1 MEQAG
6 PGGRRIPYSVRKGR
20 LRQAKQAEEGKLLA
34 TSVNKAEENR
44 EKKKDTKA
52 YVVEVQIPVTPEPIV
67 LQSKFPI
74 DESAVMNFSQPAGP
88 EPVVDNR
95 PVKVEMV
102 SSVKT
107 AQPTETPEPVVV
119 KQAPPAELEP
129 VKETLVTGPDTA
141 TVVEALPAQP
151 KPVMIEEAPLGKSEH
166 TIEETKKPVTVEV
179 IKAIVEDEV
188 LATPIIKDEKVSVH
202 PVVEKEPAP
211 PPPKMETPSAP
222 VDEENVEIIP
232 AATRLKGINLL
243 FSLLKGEVNDFKCVP
258 SFLSFS
264 SLSLSLSLP
273 FTDAYTWGFHF
284 LFVVLLTVLLSIEL
298 C

>member
-1 MEQAG
+1 MEKAG
-6 PGGRRIPYSVRKGR
+6 PEGRRIPYSVRKGR
-20 LRQAKQAEEGKLLA
+20 LRQAKQAEEGKPSA
-34 TSVNKAEENR
+34 TSVNKVEEIR

-52 YVVEVQIPVTPEPIV
+52 YVVEVQIPVTPERIV

-88 EPVVDNR
+88 EPVVDNG

-107 AQPTETPEPVVV
+107 AQPTELPEPVVV

-151 KPVMIEEAPLGKSEH
+151 KPVMIVEAPLGKSEH
-166 TIEETKKPVTVEV
+166 TIEEAKPVTVEV
-179 IKAIVEDEV
+179 INAIVEDEV
-188 LATPIIKDEKVSVH
+188 LATPIIKDEKVFVH

-232 AATRLKGINLL
+232 AATRLKGICLTCVTIPLHLL
-243 FSLLKGEVNDFKCVP
+243 I
-258 SFLSFS
+258 SFNF
-264 SLSLSLSLP
+264 
-273 FTDAYTWGFHF
+273 
-284 LFVVLLTVLLSIEL
+284 
-298 C
+298 